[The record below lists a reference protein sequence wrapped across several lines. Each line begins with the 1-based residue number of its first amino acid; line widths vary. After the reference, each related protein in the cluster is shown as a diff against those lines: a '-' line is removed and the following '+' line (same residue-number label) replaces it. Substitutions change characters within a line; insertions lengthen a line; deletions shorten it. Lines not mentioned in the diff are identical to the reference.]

1 MFKIIRRKLHNYQVK
16 KAISKWK
23 ISSDNPIKIEG
34 TIPDILNQG
43 TLVIGQQVTF
53 RSYRLNH
60 RVRVLPEAQLKI
72 GDKTFLN
79 DAVTICA
86 TKNISIGKYN
96 KIGDQVHIYDSDFHE
111 VTPISGVLQ
120 ESIVI
125 GDNVWIGAKS
135 MILAG
140 TKIGNNS
147 VIAAGSVV
155 KGEIPANC
163 VAAGAPAKVLKYFDV
178 PDGWIRK

>member
-1 MFKIIRRKLHNYQVK
+1 MLDFIKRKFRKFRIR
-16 KAISKWK
+16 KAISRWN
-23 ISSDNPIKIEG
+23 IAANPAIKIEG
-34 TIPDILNQG
+34 EIPDVLNEG
-43 TLVIGQQVTF
+43 TLILGQQITF
-53 RSYRLNH
+53 RSFRYNQRL
-60 RVRVLPEAQLKI
+60 RVLPDAKLQI

-79 DAVTICA
+79 DSVTICA
-86 TKNISIGKYN
+86 TQNIRIGNNN

-111 VTPISGVLQ
+111 VTPTSGVRQ
-120 ESIVI
+120 EPIFI

-140 TKIGNNS
+140 AKIGNNS

-163 VAAGAPAKVLKYFDV
+163 LAAGVPAKVLKFFEV